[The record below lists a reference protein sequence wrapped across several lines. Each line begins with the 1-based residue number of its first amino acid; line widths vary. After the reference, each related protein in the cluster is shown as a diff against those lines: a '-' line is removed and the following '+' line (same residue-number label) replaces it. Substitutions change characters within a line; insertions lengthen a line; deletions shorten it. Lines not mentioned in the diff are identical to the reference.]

1 MSITIFGATG
11 ATGRM
16 LTQQALTKGYEI
28 VAYVRNPTKL
38 DINDKN
44 LRTVQGDLSN
54 QSANQETIKGSD
66 VEINVLGPTG
76 SSKGVPISKRMQLIL
91 QAVQAQT

>member
-1 MSITIFGATG
+1 MSITIFGTTG

-76 SSKGVPISKRMQLIL
+76 SSKGVPISKGMQLIL
-91 QAVQAQT
+91 RAVQAQT

>member
-1 MSITIFGATG
+1 MRITIIGTTG
-11 ATGRM
+11 ATRRM
-16 LTQQALTKGYEI
+16 LTQQALTKGYEV

-54 QSANQETIKGSD
+54 QSANQETIK
-66 VEINVLGPTG
+66 VVIN
-76 SSKGVPISKRMQLIL
+76 
-91 QAVQAQT
+91 